1 MPRLRRLLNRVRPSG
16 DPPGGPARGGGR
28 GVGAL
33 VVPALVGALVALV
46 VVAATGNLG
55 GRERIVTIVRD
66 PTPLPI
72 SAERGAVAEGVEADG
87 RPVAEAAKSVQR
99 IVREATPAVVKV
111 TSSSGTDEEG
121 GPAVGSGF
129 LVDRRGRVLT
139 NAHVLEEDG
148 GATVTFDDGT
158 ESEATVLGR
167 DESTDL
173 AVLSV
178 GEVPAHARPLPLGRS
193 AGLAVGDPVV
203 AIGNPFGLER
213 TATTGIVSAVKR
225 TIEAPDGFT
234 IQNVIQ
240 TDAAINRGNSGGPLL
255 DRRGRVIGINSQI
268 ATGSGGSDGV
278 GFAVPIDT
286 IRPVADSILSSG
298 KAQHAWVG
306 VLGTAITPAVARALG
321 MPGVRGVA
329 VIEVDERGPAEAAG
343 LRPATTPRDAEVP
356 RGGDLIVGVNGAA
369 VEDMA
374 DVSQAVA
381 SRRVGQSLTLE
392 VLRDGAR
399 RTLNLTL
406 ADRPADVGHDQ
417 P

>member
-1 MPRLRRLLNRVRPSG
+1 MARLRRLLHRAPT
-16 DPPGGPARGGGR
+16 DPPPPGGPPPGPGR
-28 GVGAL
+28 GLGGL

-55 GRERIVTIVRD
+55 GRERVVTVALD
-66 PTPLPI
+66 PTPLPL
-72 SAERGAVAEGVEADG
+72 SADRGAIAEDVEADD
-87 RPVAEAAKSVQR
+87 RPPAGAAKSVQA
-99 IVREATPAVVKV
+99 IVREATPAVVKI
-111 TSSSGTDEEG
+111 TSGPEG
-121 GPAVGSGF
+121 EVDGPAVGSGF

-139 NAHVLEEDG
+139 NAHVLDG
-148 GATVTFDDGT
+148 EGTATVTFDDGT
-158 ESEATVLGR
+158 EARATVLGR

-173 AVLSV
+173 AVLRVS
-178 GEVPAHARPLPLGRS
+178 EVPAHAAPLPLGRS

-286 IRPVADSILSSG
+286 IRPVADSILASG

-306 VLGTAITPAVARALG
+306 VLGSAITPAVARELG

-329 VIEVDERGPAEAAG
+329 VIEVDDRGPAEAAG
-343 LRPATTPRDAEVP
+343 LRAATTPRDAEIP
-356 RGGDLIVGVNGAA
+356 RGGDLIVGVNGKP
-369 VEDMA
+369 VQDMA

-381 SRRVGQSLTLE
+381 SSRVGQALTLQ

-399 RTLNLTL
+399 RTLSMTL
-406 ADRPADVGHDQ
+406 ADRPSDVGHDR

>member
-1 MPRLRRLLNRVRPSG
+1 MSRFRRLLQRASRPAG
-16 DPPGGPARGGGR
+16 TPAARGAAG
-28 GVGAL
+28 L

-55 GRERIVTIVRD
+55 GGERVVTIERD
-66 PTPLPI
+66 PTPLPL
-72 SAERGAVAEGVEADG
+72 SADRAPVGDGVEADG
-87 RPVAEAAKSVQR
+87 EPVGAGAKSVQR
-99 IVREATPAVVKV
+99 IVRETAPAVVKI
-111 TSSSGTDEEG
+111 TSGPESG
-121 GPAVGSGF
+121 PSVGSGF

-139 NAHVLEEDG
+139 NAHVIDEEGDV
-148 GATVTFDDGT
+148 TVVFDDGT
-158 ESEATVLGR
+158 ESRATVVGR

-173 AVLSV
+173 AVLKV
-178 GEVPAHARPLPLGRS
+178 GAVPAEARPLPLGRS

-225 TIEAPDGFT
+225 TIEAPDRFP

-286 IRPVADSILSSG
+286 IRPVADSILATG
-298 KAQHAWVG
+298 RAQHAWVG
-306 VLGTAITPAVARALG
+306 VLGSAITPKVARALG
-321 MPGVRGVA
+321 MPGTRGVA
-329 VIEVDERGPAEAAG
+329 VIEVDDRGPAKAAG
-343 LRPATTPRDAEVP
+343 LRPATTPADAEVP
-356 RGGDLIVGVNGAA
+356 RGGDLIVGVNGRP

-381 SRRVGQSLTLE
+381 SRRVGQSLALD
-392 VLRDGAR
+392 VLRDGVR
-399 RTLNLTL
+399 RTLHLTL
-406 ADRPADVGHDQ
+406 ADRPADVGHDRG
-417 P
+417 

>member
-1 MPRLRRLLNRVRPSG
+1 M
-16 DPPGGPARGGGR
+16 
-28 GVGAL
+28 
-33 VVPALVGALVALV
+33 PALVGALVALV

-55 GRERIVTIVRD
+55 GRERVVTVALD
-66 PTPLPI
+66 PVPLPL
-72 SAERGAVAEGVEADG
+72 STDRAAVAEDVEADDRLPAG
-87 RPVAEAAKSVQR
+87 AAKSVQA
-99 IVREATPAVVKV
+99 IVREATPAVVKI
-111 TSSSGTDEEG
+111 TSGPDG

-139 NAHVLEEDG
+139 NAHVLDEG
-148 GATVTFDDGT
+148 ATATVTFDDGT
-158 ESEATVLGR
+158 EARAAVLGR

-173 AVLSV
+173 AVLRVS
-178 GEVPAHARPLPLGRS
+178 EVPGHATPLPLGRS

-286 IRPVADSILSSG
+286 IRPVADSILASG

-306 VLGTAITPAVARALG
+306 VLGSAITPAVARELG

-329 VIEVDERGPAEAAG
+329 VIEVDDRGPAEAAG
-343 LRPATTPRDAEVP
+343 LRAATTPRDAEVP
-356 RGGDLIVGVNGAA
+356 RGGDLIVGVNGRP
-369 VEDMA
+369 VQDMA

-381 SRRVGQSLTLE
+381 SSRVGQALTLQ

-399 RTLNLTL
+399 RTLSMTL
-406 ADRPADVGHDQ
+406 ADRPSDVGHDQ